1 MWCDIVSI
9 LLAYVAKTQNRAG
22 GDPPPFPPSP
32 RHLVTPFPTT
42 KQSCNMFLFPQGVMS
57 LRGPSQVGVF
67 LALCAWPLGCGSRR
81 ALGGSQGGPA

>member
-9 LLAYVAKTQNRAG
+9 LLACVAETQSRAG
-22 GDPPPFPPSP
+22 GGDPTPAPGGPFS
-32 RHLVTPFPTT
+32 HY
-42 KQSCNMFLFPQGVMS
+42 KQSCNVFLFPQGVMS

-81 ALGGSQGGPA
+81 ALGGSQVGPA